1 MSETARVSL
10 RRRTPRRVFT
20 LLAALRAL
28 TLMMV
33 AAVGVILIPVWD
45 DIGIEGRECTVT
57 GAKAASSGGGRSPTL
72 PIVRIET
79 DDCGA
84 LSWDQGVTFDNSDE
98 IAASFAPG
106 VYDIEMGWFSRRI
119 MPLLPDGLPTVKS
132 FTFLRE

>member
-1 MSETARVSL
+1 MSRRCQTSRRSL
-10 RRRTPRRVFT
+10 KRGAV
-20 LLAALRAL
+20 LGAL
-28 TLMMV
+28 TLMML
-33 AAVGVILIPVWD
+33 AALGVVLIPIWD

-57 GAKAASSGGGRSPTL
+57 GASAASSGGGRSPTL

-79 DDCGA
+79 NDCGA
-84 LSWDQGVTFDNSDE
+84 LSWQQGVTFDNSAE

-106 VYDIEMGWFSRRI
+106 VYNIETGWFSRTI